1 MRKLSALKWPIAICV
16 VTAAAAVWLISS
28 LFAGPGI
35 SLLVPDE
42 SVFTIT
48 KTGRYTLWSQVESS
62 FQGKL
67 MTFPTGLPPGVTL
80 AVTKEDGSIVPL
92 RSQWPTTHKE
102 TGGGAIQVAIGALT
116 FDSPGTYRMT
126 TQGLQEK
133 RALYLDRSDMRYFF
147 PKVLLVMLVPA
158 VFVGCLIWG
167 ILIFVLRRNKPA

>member
-28 LFAGPGI
+28 LFPGPGI
-35 SLLVPDE
+35 SLLVPDD
-42 SVFTIT
+42 SVFTIV
-48 KTGRYTLWSQVESS
+48 KTGQYTLWSQVESS
-62 FQGKL
+62 FEGKL

-80 AVTKEDGSIVPL
+80 AVTKEDGSILPL

-102 TGGGAIQVAIGALT
+102 AGGGAIQVAIGTIT
-116 FDSPGTYRMT
+116 FDSAGSYRMT
-126 TQGLQEK
+126 AQGLQEK

-147 PKVLLVMLVPA
+147 VKVLMAMFIPA

-167 ILIFVLRRNKPA
+167 ILILVLRRNKPA